1 MASAQTAS
9 EILENTYLE
18 IRAKLLEVGAGL
30 DRIARA
36 DSNGNLVDDPRLKR
50 IQDAIDVLGSQ
61 GFDRAER
68 IQMVFSDSYD
78 SDWNK

>member
-36 DSNGNLVDDPRLKR
+36 DSNGELADDPRLQQ
-50 IQDAIDVLGSQ
+50 IQDGIDVLSSK
-61 GFDRAER
+61 GFDRADR